1 MREVVGDVAEEQKH
15 NSSGSL
21 QLRLNVSRLLHIIFE
36 MVVKRRFI
44 ADKLSAFVQPD
55 SSARKRPVQVELV
68 LESDL
73 LP

>member
-1 MREVVGDVAEEQKH
+1 
-15 NSSGSL
+15 
-21 QLRLNVSRLLHIIFE
+21 